1 MKIIDKKEASELIK
15 KNFAVLPFE
24 TRVLGLSFFTDDEKG
39 NTTFWFDKR
48 RYTREEVICRLR
60 ELFAGTVIEG
70 GQCRISPVTLLWT
83 VVFIEDGT
91 QERKEAEDE
100 DR

>member
-1 MKIIDKKEASELIK
+1 MNIIDKKEASELIR

-24 TRVLGLSFFTDDEKG
+24 SRIYGKSFLTDDGKG
-39 NTTFWFDKR
+39 NTTFWFDR
-48 RYTREEVICRLR
+48 RQYTREEVICRLR